1 MAAGRRQPRARARA
15 RHGRSAH
22 DRRGNP
28 GRAAAG
34 PRRADQPRF
43 PAPGRRR
50 RGVRSGSARGGRDHV
65 RSQRPSRHRRAG
77 RAAWLRRT
85 KPPAAARAGRSGQG
99 GLMPGGPRADR
110 RDFYETLGV
119 PRTPTQDETQRAYR
133 KLARQHHPD
142 VNKDPGAEDR
152 FKEISEAYDV
162 LSDPQTRRRYDAFG
176 PDFRQVP
183 EDVDPEA
190 YQRSR
195 ASAGAGRARGAGG
208 VGGFGT
214 DLGGDL
220 GGINIEDLLG
230 GIFAGRGFGPIPG
243 ADQEAELELTVE
255 EAFQGGQRSVTLEGP
270 NGRRTLDVKIPAGVT
285 NGQRI
290 RLAGQGGRGSEG
302 APNGDLYFVVRIAP
316 HSRYRVEGRDLFVE
330 LPLAPW
336 EAALGTTAAVET
348 PRGEMKVKV
357 PPGTSTGKRLRLRP
371 HGLPHPRGGAGP
383 LYAAV
388 KIVVPANLTDE
399 ERSLFEQL
407 ATVSTF
413 DPRRR

>member
-1 MAAGRRQPRARARA
+1 
-15 RHGRSAH
+15 
-22 DRRGNP
+22 
-28 GRAAAG
+28 
-34 PRRADQPRF
+34 
-43 PAPGRRR
+43 
-50 RGVRSGSARGGRDHV
+50 
-65 RSQRPSRHRRAG
+65 
-77 RAAWLRRT
+77 
-85 KPPAAARAGRSGQG
+85 
-99 GLMPGGPRADR
+99 MPGAPRADR
-110 RDFYETLGV
+110 RDFYEILGV
-119 PRTPTQDETQRAYR
+119 PRTATQDEIQRTYR
-133 KLARQHHPD
+133 QLARQNHPD

-190 YQRSR
+190 FRRSR
-195 ASAGAGRARGAGG
+195 AGAGPARPAARGAPA
-208 VGGFGT
+208 
-214 DLGGDL
+214 DSARPGGDF

-255 EAFQGGQRSVTLEGP
+255 EAFQGGHRSVTLDGP
-270 NGRRTLDVKIPAGVT
+270 DGRRTLDVRIPAGVT

-302 APNGDLYFVVRIAP
+302 ARNGDLYFVARIAP
-316 HSRYRVEGRDLFVE
+316 HPRYRVEGRDLYVD

-336 EAALGTTAAVET
+336 EAALGTSVAVET

-357 PPGTSTGKRLRLRP
+357 PSGTSTGKRLRLRH
-371 HGLPHPRGGAGP
+371 HGLPHPRGNAGH
-383 LYAAV
+383 LYAEV
-388 KIVVPANLTDE
+388 KIVVPAKLTDE
-399 ERSLFEQL
+399 ERRLFEQL